1 MGISC
6 LTLTTQKEACHACYW
21 GVLLV
26 YRSVGSIASQQWHN
40 FISFIYYKYI
50 QLYVM
55 LGKY

>member
-1 MGISC
+1 MPATG
-6 LTLTTQKEACHACYW
+6 